1 MELLLLLISTIRRNI
16 LVDSSIYLFAHIL
29 SPISITFFTYKF
41 LTLDY
46 VYFFL
51 NFTGVSNFGWGN
63 IGIIYKKRK
72 KKKELFSI
80 NTMIVIQ
87 SNQRIFFEKKKERER
102 GREKKK
108 RKEKFHDCPSLSRRW
123 GGVAWQRLPLDKIKN
138 YCISRA
144 RPRQV
149 SSYYLA
155 DEYIRVAFAMQ
166 QVLTGA

>member
-87 SNQRIFFEKKKERER
+87 SNQRIFFEKKREREGEKRKKERRNFTIVHRSRAVEGVLPGNACRLTKLKIIAFRVR
-102 GREKKK
+102 GRV
-108 RKEKFHDCPSLSRRW
+108 KFHRIIWPTNIYALHSRCN
-123 GGVAWQRLPLDKIKN
+123 K
-138 YCISRA
+138 
-144 RPRQV
+144 
-149 SSYYLA
+149 
-155 DEYIRVAFAMQ
+155 F
-166 QVLTGA
+166 